1 MVSLQTA
8 FHSIVYMMC
17 FLPILPSDQECTA
30 GGTMS
35 RVDIPP
41 VSACLNALCWCAV
54 YVYVSYR
61 LFLLTNTLK
70 SAVIPAKVGPL
81 LWRNFAIFGLASA
94 FLYIAAVVMIHIIP
108 FSPIISPILAT
119 RTV

>member
-1 MVSLQTA
+1 M
-8 FHSIVYMMC
+8 
-17 FLPILPSDQECTA
+17 
-30 GGTMS
+30 
-35 RVDIPP
+35 
-41 VSACLNALCWCAV
+41 
-54 YVYVSYR
+54 YVSYR

-94 FLYIAAVVMIHIIP
+94 FLYITALLMVHIVP
-108 FSPIISPILAT
+108 FTPLMSPILAP

>member
-1 MVSLQTA
+1 MQNVCAHPCWLFLQALTKPTLQHQA
-8 FHSIVYMMC
+8 ASVESI
-17 FLPILPSDQECTA
+17 F
-30 GGTMS
+30 
-35 RVDIPP
+35 
-41 VSACLNALCWCAV
+41 WCAV

-94 FLYIAAVVMIHIIP
+94 FLYITALLMVHIVP
-108 FSPIISPILAT
+108 FTPLMSPILAP